1 MQQAG
6 PEGLPGHANAAT
18 HQVPSP
24 HIGHCQEDNR
34 PSNKAKARPDSRL
47 RDMWIMIHGGYVC
60 RVWGVKFLR
69 CSCTC

>member
-6 PEGLPGHANAAT
+6 PEVLPGHANAAT